1 MKVLRIKPDKTIRQK
16 VYEYLREGIL
26 NCEISA
32 GERLV
37 ETDLA
42 ERIGVS
48 RTPIREALHALEREG
63 LVKAVPRV
71 GYVVRPI
78 SEEEVSELCEIRLAL
93 EGLALRWAFE
103 KDPVKLEEGLRKNI
117 SLCRQRIDAG
127 DVKAFVE
134 LDARFHAW
142 ISRVAGSRRLLELT
156 ESIRRAMLRYRL
168 KSIYRKETVE
178 RALSGHEAIVKA
190 VEEGNLRAAQQALRA
205 HIRRS
210 KRDIL
215 YFGFK
220 KREEIS
226 EEEMDDFAE
235 R

>member
-1 MKVLRIKPDKTIRQK
+1 MKTLRIRPDKTIRQK
-16 VYEYLREGIL
+16 VYEFLREGIL
-26 NCEISA
+26 NCEIAA

-42 ERIGVS
+42 EKIGVS
-48 RTPIREALHALEREG
+48 RTPVREALHALEREG
-63 LVKAVPRV
+63 LVEAIPRV
-71 GYVVRPI
+71 GYAVRPI

-103 KDPVKLEEGLRKNI
+103 KDPAKLTEELKKNI
-117 SLCRQRIDAG
+117 SLCRQRIDTG
-127 DVKAFVE
+127 DIKAFVE
-134 LDARFHAW
+134 LDAQFHAW
-142 ISRVAGSRRLLELT
+142 ISRVAGSRKLLELT

-178 RALSGHEAIVKA
+178 RALSGHETIVKA
-190 VEEGNLRAAQQALRA
+190 IEAGNLPAVQQALRT
-205 HIRRS
+205 HIHQS
-210 KRDIL
+210 KKDIL

-220 KREEIS
+220 MQEENS
-226 EEEMDDFAE
+226 EKVPTGFQ